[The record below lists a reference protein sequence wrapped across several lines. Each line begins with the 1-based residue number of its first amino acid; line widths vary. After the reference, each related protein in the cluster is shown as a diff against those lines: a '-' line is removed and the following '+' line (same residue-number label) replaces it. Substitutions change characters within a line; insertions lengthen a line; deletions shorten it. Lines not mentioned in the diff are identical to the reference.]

1 MAGSETTPSQANWG
15 RWPAQQPAPEYV
27 ISGGLIEYDSRSI
40 STTPLQRHPV
50 TGPYLVNNSYSMAP
64 VANLPAP
71 HHHTS
76 NPFGFDSYG
85 PSSPESVASTFRQY
99 QEPLP
104 ALRHSSGED
113 RRVQAPGYPSQ
124 ERTQGYVE
132 RETHN
137 SPQVKPEP
145 RTLTPSPLTPNSA
158 VELEVNSMPINVGDN
173 GANKNSHSIT
183 GFITGVDS
191 LMMAIQIKE
200 EPRKNKPGAND
211 RGASRYPSPP
221 HSAHRP
227 PAAKFGFVA
236 AAEDKPY
243 VCKIKRCGKRFPQKT
258 HLETHKRKHTGEQP
272 YVRTPRAYGM
282 LPLNF
287 EADKRITVKQRC
299 PICSETFS
307 QQGNLKVHHNR
318 HKGIRPYGCDQCDK
332 RFTQKANLTAHR
344 DTHSGIKRFQCLL
357 DGCGK
362 RFGQRGNMKVSL
374 L

>member
-1 MAGSETTPSQANWG
+1 MASSETTPSQANWG

-27 ISGGLIEYDSRSI
+27 IPGGLMEYDSTSI
-40 STTPLQRHPV
+40 NTAPLQRHPV
-50 TGPYLVNNSYSMAP
+50 TRPYLVNNSYSMAP

-85 PSSPESVASTFRQY
+85 PPSPESVASTFRQY

-113 RRVQAPGYPSQ
+113 RRIQAPGYPSQ
-124 ERTQGYVE
+124 ERTQGYAE
-132 RETHN
+132 RETHD

-173 GANKNSHSIT
+173 SANKNSHSIT
-183 GFITGVDS
+183 GSITGVDS

-258 HLETHKRKHTGEQP
+258 HLETHKRRHTGEQP
-272 YVRTPRAYGM
+272 YVRIPALM
-282 LPLNF
+282 
-287 EADKRITVKQRC
+287 EC
-299 PICSETFS
+299 C
-307 QQGNLKVHHNR
+307 H
-318 HKGIRPYGCDQCDK
+318 
-332 RFTQKANLTAHR
+332 
-344 DTHSGIKRFQCLL
+344 
-357 DGCGK
+357 
-362 RFGQRGNMKVSL
+362 
-374 L
+374 